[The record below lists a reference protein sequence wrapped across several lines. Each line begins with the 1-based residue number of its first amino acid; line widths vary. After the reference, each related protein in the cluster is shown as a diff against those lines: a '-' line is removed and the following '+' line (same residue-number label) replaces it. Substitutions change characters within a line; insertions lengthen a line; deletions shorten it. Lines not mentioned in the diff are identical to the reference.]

1 MPGRKKIPKTRGS
14 GPFDKDERSIILKH
28 WLVLVDERK
37 VIIGPDP
44 PLKSNKAALLN
55 RLRLKC
61 PELNNRLL
69 RDPPSGSS
77 LYTFFRN
84 FVFRHSLG
92 KADESF
98 NESMED
104 SLMEH
109 EPPFSPNAT
118 VDRQVSQGIT
128 MSDSLP

>member
-14 GPFDKDERSIILKH
+14 GPFDRDERSIILKH
-28 WLVLVDERK
+28 WLMLVDERK
-37 VIIGPDP
+37 VITGPDP

-61 PELNNRLL
+61 PELNRRLL

-92 KADESF
+92 KTDESF
-98 NESMED
+98 TESIEDSMMED
-104 SLMEH
+104 
-109 EPPFSPNAT
+109 EPPFSPNAAVGHQACEGAT
-118 VDRQVSQGIT
+118 RTGYPQ
-128 MSDSLP
+128 